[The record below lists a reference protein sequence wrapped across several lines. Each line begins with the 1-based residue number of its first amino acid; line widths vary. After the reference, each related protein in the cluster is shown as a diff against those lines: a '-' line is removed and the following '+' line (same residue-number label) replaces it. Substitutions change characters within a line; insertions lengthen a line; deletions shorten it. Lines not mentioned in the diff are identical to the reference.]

1 MKKSLLA
8 VAVAAAMPLAAQAQV
23 SLFGVFGIGYKDDG
37 STFKMSSGQWAGPR
51 LGVRGSNDIGGGLKA
66 NFHIE
71 SPIDYLNGTST
82 VTVKDANG
90 NTSTGTIGTSWNA
103 TRGAFAGL
111 SGGFGRIDFGSRIL
125 SPSFWAAAAIDP
137 TGQSGLTIT
146 PYGGIAP
153 RIDKAAY
160 YTSNSLSGLVVRA
173 AVQMSDDNGGNSG
186 FDASGV
192 YTAGPLAVAVAFG
205 DNGTK
210 DGMSL
215 GVSYDLKVANIRV
228 RYIDSELNNAEAFV
242 IGATV
247 PFGKTTAFIDY
258 LKDESTAKVDKTL
271 VGVSHELGKNTWVYG
286 YHKGEDN
293 KDDVIGVGLRHAF

>member
-1 MKKSLLA
+1 
-8 VAVAAAMPLAAQAQV
+8 MPLAAQAQV
-23 SLFGVFGIGYKDDG
+23 TLFGVFDLGYKDDG
-37 STFKMSSGQWAGPR
+37 STFKMASGQWAGPR
-51 LGVRGSNDIGGGLKA
+51 VGVRGSNDIGGGLKA
-66 NFHIE
+66 NFHVE
-71 SPIDYLNGTST
+71 SAIGYLGT
-82 VTVKDANG
+82 ANWD
-90 NTSTGTIGTSWNA
+90 TS
-103 TRGAFAGL
+103 RGAFGGL

-146 PYGGIAP
+146 PYGGIGA

-215 GVSYDLKVANIRV
+215 GVSYNLKVANVRV

-247 PFGKTTAFIDY
+247 PFGKTTAFIDF
-258 LKDESTAKVDKTL
+258 LKDESAAKVDKTL

>member
-23 SLFGVFGIGYKDDG
+23 TLFGVFDIGYKDDG
-37 STFKMSSGQWAGPR
+37 STFKMASGQWAGPR
-51 LGVRGSNDIGGGLKA
+51 VGVRGSNDIGGGLKA
-66 NFHIE
+66 NFHVE
-71 SPIDYLNGTST
+71 SAIGYLGT
-82 VTVKDANG
+82 ANWD
-90 NTSTGTIGTSWNA
+90 TS
-103 TRGAFAGL
+103 RGAFAGL

-146 PYGGIAP
+146 PYGGIGA

-192 YTAGPLAVAVAFG
+192 YTAGPLTVAVAFG

-210 DGMSL
+210 DGMSV
-215 GVSYDLKVANIRV
+215 GVAYDLKAANIRV
-228 RYIDSELNNAEAFV
+228 RYIDSEMNNAEAFV

-247 PFGKTTAFIDY
+247 PFGKATAFIDY
-258 LKDESTAKVDKTL
+258 LKDESAAKINQTL
-271 VGVSHELGKNTWVYG
+271 VGVSYELGKNTWVYG